1 MFKSDNPWVVR
12 LVLVLWLGL
21 LPAARA
27 WSLFPDANDRAATL
41 LRRADR
47 VLNQADSAYEGGN
60 PDQARVLYER
70 ALKSYED
77 LHQSMPG
84 LHDGLPRYRVDY
96 CKGQLASIARMLVD
110 NTDEG
115 AARAAQAALAPA
127 HTPVTPAAPDPSDL
141 SDPSDP
147 SDRSDRSDPP
157 APPPE
162 RSPVDPGRLTAD
174 LRQARMLFEDDQ
186 LADATRLLVDVLRAD
201 PANRSARLLLALART
216 RQGRCDEALAA
227 LEDLRGPRED
237 LPLLLALAAAYCGAG
252 RTFDAMLAL
261 DQAIVLAP
269 THPHAYLNLAWLH
282 LSQNRG
288 AESRRDA
295 EAYYRQAVKLG
306 ARRDR
311 ALEIRLGLE

>member
-47 VLNQADSAYEGGN
+47 VLTQADSAYEGGN

-96 CKGQLASIARMLVD
+96 CKGQLASIERMLVD

-127 HTPVTPAAPDPSDL
+127 RTPVTPAAPDSSDL
-141 SDPSDP
+141 SG
-147 SDRSDRSDPP
+147 RSDHP

-162 RSPVDPGRLTAD
+162 RSPVDPGRLAAD
-174 LRQARMLFEDDQ
+174 LRQWRIRVLPSKERRCHALPQVVVEILGLQ
-186 LADATRLLVDVLRAD
+186 PLVFA
-201 PANRSARLLLALART
+201 S
-216 RQGRCDEALAA
+216 
-227 LEDLRGPRED
+227 
-237 LPLLLALAAAYCGAG
+237 
-252 RTFDAMLAL
+252 
-261 DQAIVLAP
+261 I
-269 THPHAYLNLAWLH
+269 H
-282 LSQNRG
+282 LSP
-288 AESRRDA
+288 ST
-295 EAYYRQAVKLG
+295 
-306 ARRDR
+306 
-311 ALEIRLGLE
+311 